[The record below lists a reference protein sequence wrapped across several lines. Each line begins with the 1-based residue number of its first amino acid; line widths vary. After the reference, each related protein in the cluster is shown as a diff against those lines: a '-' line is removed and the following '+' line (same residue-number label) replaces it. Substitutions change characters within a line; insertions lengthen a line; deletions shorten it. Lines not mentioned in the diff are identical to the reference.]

1 MITHALADAR
11 DHPVMAP
18 YHEHWQHAADIL
30 TAPWRTRG
38 SRRTMLHAAIAL
50 ALSFDTW
57 RTLIREQR
65 LTDEQAIEVV
75 SRLTGGQ
82 PSDHKAPT

>member
-1 MITHALADAR
+1 MISHALADAR

-18 YHEHWQHAADIL
+18 YHEHWQHAAGIL

-65 LTDEQAIEVV
+65 LTETQAITLML
-75 SRLTGGQ
+75 RLTCDCS
-82 PSDHKAPT
+82 PC